1 MMCYRWYLVDQLLS
15 GGGTTEQLRH
25 RSLQMRH
32 LMAIS
37 LAVLLCSAS
46 AAGAPASAAANHATT
61 RLSFHVSQPSGSIRS
76 RSAHPIGPSA
86 RRAAK
91 SLNLAFVVP
100 RGGDQSGAAASTK
113 KKRRR
118 RRSDADPGSTAKRRR
133 KKSSSSK
140 LVTDENADE
149 DTAASDDEEE
159 EDGTEQIKEAMKRNK
174 DTAAALGD
182 AIRSRADVLRADD
195 RTRQASTPMHGIDA
209 SIASLSL
216 GLGSSDPA
224 AARARLAA
232 AAGTISGNGSEGDGT
247 GTDHHDGGGVE
258 VASSAVLANYFLQS
272 HGGAHGVQSLLS
284 LLSVL
289 AGLGA
294 LFLPPPA
301 VAADGTVPTGTRG
314 WIKLILLRRCLL
326 CALAKHAAGLVAV
339 TTLSARRIPAVGLRE
354 TRKRIE
360 ALALDPVAQ
369 YLFYCALLLV
379 WAPSLTASTGAVA
392 AKAGKKAAKKAAAA
406 TASAIVAPKVPW
418 WFDGKTTSFYSTFC
432 LVGPILLREVVSTA
446 WVVSDVFVILASSGS
461 ADGAEPFLLSAA
473 RGSADAIL
481 NLLFTASR
489 WKEADAATRQKLL
502 AKLVAKASLFLEL
515 LTGVILAYDGVRALS
530 DYTLSPVGA
539 RPTMIS
545 VAKRAMCAYLYF
557 NFLLVR
563 RKKISSLVTTIR
575 GGAAHVPGR
584 ILDILLDPKMEMGFE
599 DDSDDEDGG
608 KLNGTEKTLGWREY
622 MSMALSS

>member
-1 MMCYRWYLVDQLLS
+1 MMCAYRYAGSVGGIIQQHRHIYLL
-15 GGGTTEQLRH
+15 
-25 RSLQMRH
+25 MRH
-32 LMAIS
+32 FTAMP
-37 LAVLLCSAS
+37 LALLLCLAPAAE
-46 AAGAPASAAANHATT
+46 AAGAASTRQA
-61 RLSFHVSQPSGSIRS
+61 RLSFHVPQPSGASIRS
-76 RSAHPIGPSA
+76 RPTHPIGPR
-86 RRAAK
+86 RRANGF
-91 SLNLAFVVP
+91 SELDMAFVIP
-100 RGGDQSGAAASTK
+100 RGGDQSGAASTK

-118 RRSDADPGSTAKRRR
+118 RRSDADSAGTAKRRR

-140 LVTDENADE
+140 SASDENADE
-149 DTAASDDEEE
+149 DTAASDGEE

-195 RTRQASTPMHGIDA
+195 RTRPASPPMHGIDA

-224 AARARLAA
+224 AARAKLAA
-232 AAGTISGNGSEGDGT
+232 AADAASGDGGEVDGT
-247 GTDHHDGGGVE
+247 STDHHDGGGVE

-301 VAADGTVPTGTRG
+301 VAADGTVSTGTRG
-314 WIKLILLRRCLL
+314 WIKLIFLRRCLL

-339 TTLSARRIPAVGLRE
+339 TTLSARRIPAVGLKE

-369 YLFYCALLLV
+369 YLFYCSLLLV
-379 WAPSLTASTGAVA
+379 WAPSLMASTGAVA
-392 AKAGKKAAKKAAAA
+392 AAAGKKAAKKAAAA
-406 TASAIVAPKVPW
+406 TASAIVTPKVPW
-418 WFDGKTTSFYSTFC
+418 WFDGKTTSFYSTIC
-432 LVGPILLREVVSTA
+432 LLGPILLREVVSTA

-461 ADGAEPFLLSAA
+461 ANGAEPFLLSAA
-473 RGSADAIL
+473 RGSVDATL
-481 NLLFTASR
+481 NLLFTTSR
-489 WKEADAATRQKLL
+489 WKEADAAMRQKLL

-515 LTGVILAYDGVRALS
+515 LTGAILAYDGVRALS
-530 DYTLSPVGA
+530 DYTISPVGA

-563 RKKISSLVTTIR
+563 RKKISGLVTTIR

-599 DDSDDEDGG
+599 DDSDDEDDEGF
-608 KLNGTEKTLGWREY
+608 NGTKKPFGWKDY
-622 MSMALSS
+622 VSMAFSS

>member
-1 MMCYRWYLVDQLLS
+1 
-15 GGGTTEQLRH
+15 
-25 RSLQMRH
+25 MRFTPT
-32 LMAIS
+32 S
-37 LAVLLCSAS
+37 LALLLWS
-46 AAGAPASAAANHATT
+46 APAALHVHVHVEANHA
-61 RLSFHVSQPSGSIRS
+61 RLHSPQRPGSIRPRAS
-76 RSAHPIGPSA
+76 HPLRSSSSA
-86 RRAAK
+86 G
-91 SLNLAFVVP
+91 SLDPAEGLALAFVVP
-100 RGGDQSGAAASTK
+100 KGGDQSGPASTK
-113 KKRRR
+113 KKKRRR
-118 RRSDADPGSTAKRRR
+118 QRSHDEDSAHVGAVSTEDEAAAPKKRR
-133 KKSSSSK
+133 KKSSSKSK
-140 LVTDENADE
+140 T
-149 DTAASDDEEE
+149 ASDGEE
-159 EDGTEQIKEAMKRNK
+159 EDGTDQIKEAMKRNK

-195 RTRQASTPMHGIDA
+195 RSGQAPPPLHGVDA

-224 AARARLAA
+224 AARAKLAA
-232 AAGTISGNGSEGDGT
+232 AAAGDGEADD
-247 GTDHHDGGGVE
+247 GTARRSSTDRHDGGGVE
-258 VASSAVLANYFLQS
+258 VASSAVL
-272 HGGAHGVQSLLS
+272 AHGVQSLLS

-294 LFLPPPA
+294 LSLPPPT

-326 CALAKHAAGLVAV
+326 CALAKHAAGLIAV
-339 TTLSARRIPAVGLRE
+339 TTLSARRIPAVGFRE

-392 AKAGKKAAKKAAAA
+392 AAAGKKAAKKAAAA
-406 TASAIVAPKVPW
+406 AAAATASGIVAAQVPW
-418 WFDGKTTSFYSTFC
+418 WFDGKTTSFYSTLC
-432 LVGPILLREVVSTA
+432 LLGPILLREVVGTA
-446 WVVSDVFVILASSGS
+446 WVVSDVFVILASSGG

-481 NLLFTASR
+481 NLLFTTSR

-502 AKLVAKASLFLEL
+502 AKLVAKVSLLLEI
-515 LTGVILAYDGVRALS
+515 LTGFILAYDGMRALS

-539 RPTMIS
+539 RPTMAA

-584 ILDILLDPKMEMGFE
+584 LLDIILEPKKEMGFE
-599 DDSDDEDGG
+599 DDSDDEYRDEDGEG
-608 KLNGTEKTLGWREY
+608 LNGLEKSLGWKDY
-622 MSMALSS
+622 MSMAFSS

>member
-1 MMCYRWYLVDQLLS
+1 
-15 GGGTTEQLRH
+15 
-25 RSLQMRH
+25 
-32 LMAIS
+32 MAMP
-37 LAVLLCSAS
+37 LALLLCLASALAAE
-46 AAGAPASAAANHATT
+46 AAGAAAANRHA
-61 RLSFHVSQPSGSIRS
+61 RLSPFHVSQPSSGSIRP
-76 RSAHPIGPSA
+76 RPTHPIGISRKA
-86 RRAAK
+86 IGA
-91 SLNLAFVVP
+91 SELDLAFVVP
-100 RGGDQSGAAASTK
+100 RGGDQSGAASKK

-118 RRSDADPGSTAKRRR
+118 R
-133 KKSSSSK
+133 KKSSTNSK
-140 LVTDENADE
+140 SASDENADE
-149 DTAASDDEEE
+149 DTAASDDEE

-195 RTRQASTPMHGIDA
+195 RTRPASPPMHGIDA

-224 AARARLAA
+224 AARAKLAA
-232 AAGTISGNGSEGDGT
+232 AAGAVSGDGEVDGA

-284 LLSVL
+284 LLSVM

-339 TTLSARRIPAVGLRE
+339 TTLSARRIPAVGLKE

-369 YLFYCALLLV
+369 YLFYCSLLLV
-379 WAPSLTASTGAVA
+379 WAPSLMASTGAVA
-392 AKAGKKAAKKAAAA
+392 AAAGKKAAKKAAAA

-418 WFDGKTTSFYSTFC
+418 WFDGKTTSFYSTLC
-432 LVGPILLREVVSTA
+432 LLGPILLREVVSTT

-473 RGSADAIL
+473 RGSVDALL
-481 NLLFTASR
+481 NLLFTTSR

-515 LTGVILAYDGVRALS
+515 LTGAILAYDGVRALS
-530 DYTLSPVGA
+530 DYTISPVGA
-539 RPTMIS
+539 RPTMMS

-599 DDSDDEDGG
+599 DDTDDEDDEGF
-608 KLNGTEKTLGWREY
+608 NMAEKSFGWKDY
-622 MSMALSS
+622 MSMAFSP

>member
-1 MMCYRWYLVDQLLS
+1 
-15 GGGTTEQLRH
+15 
-25 RSLQMRH
+25 
-32 LMAIS
+32 MALP
-37 LAVLLCSAS
+37 LALLLCLAS
-46 AAGAPASAAANHATT
+46 GPAAEAAGAAANRNQA
-61 RLSFHVSQPSGSIRS
+61 RRSFHVSQPSGASIRP
-76 RSAHPIGPSA
+76 RPTHPIGLR
-86 RRAAK
+86 RRANGFPE
-91 SLNLAFVVP
+91 LDLAFVIP
-100 RGGDQSGAAASTK
+100 RGGDQSGAASTK

-118 RRSDADPGSTAKRRR
+118 RRSDADSGGEAKRRR

-140 LVTDENADE
+140 SATDENDDE
-149 DTAASDDEEE
+149 DIAASDDEE

-195 RTRQASTPMHGIDA
+195 RTPPASPPMHGIDA

-224 AARARLAA
+224 AARAKLAA
-232 AAGTISGNGSEGDGT
+232 AAGAASGDGEADGA

-289 AGLGA
+289 AGIGA

-339 TTLSARRIPAVGLRE
+339 TTLSARRIPAVGLKE

-369 YLFYCALLLV
+369 YLFYCSLLLV
-379 WAPSLTASTGAVA
+379 WAPSLMASTGAVA
-392 AKAGKKAAKKAAAA
+392 AAAGKKAAKKAAAA
-406 TASAIVAPKVPW
+406 TASAIVAPKIPW
-418 WFDGKTTSFYSTFC
+418 WFEGKTTSFYSTLC
-432 LVGPILLREVVSTA
+432 LLGPVLLREVVSTV

-473 RGSADAIL
+473 RGLVDAIL
-481 NLLFTASR
+481 NLLFTTSR
-489 WKEADAATRQKLL
+489 WKEADAAMRQKLL

-515 LTGVILAYDGVRALS
+515 LTGAILAYDGVRALS
-530 DYTLSPVGA
+530 DYTISPVGA
-539 RPTMIS
+539 RPTLMS
-545 VAKRAMCAYLYF
+545 VAKKAMCAYLYF

-599 DDSDDEDGG
+599 DDSDDEDDEGF
-608 KLNGTEKTLGWREY
+608 NMVEKSFGWKDY